1 MLANLH
7 RVILCYND
15 SFHGGVYT
23 CGKKKKIMSRLMRR
37 IKIKSDLSR

>member
-23 CGKKKKIMSRLMRR
+23 CGKKKKNNESSYA
-37 IKIKSDLSR
+37 SDQNKK